1 MPISQIKIG
10 AILSYATL
18 ALNNLVGLLYTPF
31 MLRMLGKSEYGLYSI
46 VASVIAYLTILDL
59 GFGNAIVRYTAKFR
73 AENKQ
78 QEQYQMFGMFFLL
91 YCGISIITLLIGAIL
106 YLNAE
111 SIFDVSLTIN
121 ELERT
126 KTILLLMIFN
136 LAITFP
142 FSLFSSIITAYEQF
156 LFQKMITIVRIILNT
171 ATMIVLLNIG
181 YKAIAMVVVTT
192 IFNILTLG
200 INLWYCKH
208 NLKIKLIFFKFQ
220 WTFLKEVSI
229 YSFWIFLNAIM
240 DCIYWSSGQ
249 IILGAIAGTTVV
261 AVYAIAIQL
270 QTFYMNFST
279 AINGVLLP
287 KMTALVVQGDNKV
300 IISDIFIKIGRIQYC
315 VMALILS
322 GFILFGQQFINLWAG
337 EGYSQAYTIALL
349 FFIPLTIPLIQ
360 NMGIIILQARNQMK
374 FRCLLYLG
382 ISVASLA
389 LQIPLARKYGGIG
402 CAISVALALA
412 IGQGIVM
419 NVYYQRIQKI
429 NIIKFWKEIF
439 KMSIIPL
446 LLCIVSYYILLRI
459 SLDSVSKLIIAILC
473 YLSLY
478 VPLFFKFSMNSYERD
493 LVLKAKSS
501 LLRKFV

>member
-46 VASVIAYLTILDL
+46 AASVIAYLTILDL
-59 GFGNAIVRYTAKFR
+59 GFGNTIVRYTAKFR
-73 AENKQ
+73 AENKL

-91 YCGISIITLLIGAIL
+91 YCGISIITLLIGSIL

-111 SIFDVSLTIN
+111 SIFDASLTTN

-142 FSLFSSIITAYEQF
+142 FSLFSSIITAYEHF
-156 LFQKMITIVRIILNT
+156 LFQKMTTIVRIILNT
-171 ATMIVLLNIG
+171 ATMIVLLNVG

-208 NLKIKLIFFKFQ
+208 YLKIKLIFFKFQ

-279 AINGVLLP
+279 AINGVFLP
-287 KMTALVVQGDNKV
+287 KMTALVVQG
-300 IISDIFIKIGRIQYC
+300 
-315 VMALILS
+315 
-322 GFILFGQQFINLWAG
+322 
-337 EGYSQAYTIALL
+337 
-349 FFIPLTIPLIQ
+349 
-360 NMGIIILQARNQMK
+360 
-374 FRCLLYLG
+374 
-382 ISVASLA
+382 
-389 LQIPLARKYGGIG
+389 
-402 CAISVALALA
+402 
-412 IGQGIVM
+412 
-419 NVYYQRIQKI
+419 
-429 NIIKFWKEIF
+429 
-439 KMSIIPL
+439 
-446 LLCIVSYYILLRI
+446 
-459 SLDSVSKLIIAILC
+459 
-473 YLSLY
+473 
-478 VPLFFKFSMNSYERD
+478 
-493 LVLKAKSS
+493 
-501 LLRKFV
+501 